1 MENILMRIKLEDTQ
15 VATDVCFIFY
25 LKIFKELD

>member
-15 VATDVCFIFY
+15 ITTDVRFIFY
-25 LKIFKELD
+25 LKNLKELD